1 MQVPTKCKGCGVG
14 TLRSG
19 GYCQECEY
27 MTQDEAAKRLHVSR
41 ATYFRMISAGQIHPR
56 KIGPR
61 KRLVNRI
68 EIDNILSGATLFRKL
83 TLS

>member
-1 MQVPTKCKGCGVG
+1 MQVPMKCKGCGVG

-27 MTQDEAAKRLHVSR
+27 MTQDEAAQRLHVSR
-41 ATYFRMISAGQIHPR
+41 ATYFRMVAGGHIHQR

-61 KRLVNRI
+61 KTLVSRT
-68 EIDNILSGATLFRKL
+68 EIDNILSRQPSSGK
-83 TLS
+83 